1 MFHNIKYL
9 YCLESRATQLPKIRY
24 NQEILRNSGLYRQHQ
39 VIANNFDG
47 FIKMSTEPIQNQ
59 RFLAK
64 PLPTHCNYRIY
75 VSKHYEK

>member
-1 MFHNIKYL
+1 MRVLKPSL
-9 YCLESRATQLPKIRY
+9 YKDSGWRAISSI
-24 NQEILRNSGLYRQHQ
+24 EILRNSGLYRQHQ